1 MSKVDRAK
9 HGPGW
14 GEVILAAMLSLI
26 LGVVVGAVLLV
37 LKPVVTANEIPKDA
51 VPGAVYYVQGLP
63 GNPTRAKQAMAK
75 RQAFVQGQSVK
86 VTEEELNALAAALT
100 APAAPDAKAP
110 AQPAAPAKSDETLA
124 TGTPNVRIRNGVM
137 QIGVPITLNVFGLQE
152 KVIAQARGGFEKDG
166 NVFVYDPNEVYL
178 GSCPVQRIP
187 FLSSLIRQKLTRS
200 QKVPDDIAAAWT
212 KLTNVSIEGNTL
224 DLTMQ

>member
-14 GEVILAAMLSLI
+14 GEVILGAILSLI
-26 LGVVVGAVLLV
+26 LGIVVGAVLLV
-37 LKPVVTANEIPKDA
+37 LKPVVTANEVPKDS

-110 AQPAAPAKSDETLA
+110 AQPAAPAKPDETLA

-166 NVFVYDPNEVYL
+166 NVFVYDPSEVYL

-187 FLSSLIRQKLTRS
+187 FLSSLIRQKLTHS

-224 DLTMQ
+224 DLTVQ

>member
-1 MSKVDRAK
+1 MNKVDRAK

-14 GEVILAAMLSLI
+14 GEVILGAILSLI

-37 LKPVVTANEIPKDA
+37 LKPVVTANEVPKDP
-51 VPGAVYYVQGLP
+51 VPGTVYYVQGLP
-63 GNPTRAKQAMAK
+63 GNPTRAKQAVAK

-86 VTEEELNALAAALT
+86 VTEEELNSLAAALT
-100 APAAPDAKAP
+100 APATPDAKTG
-110 AQPAAPAKSDETLA
+110 QPAAPAKSDETLA
-124 TGTPNVRIRNGVM
+124 TGTPNVRIRNGIM

-152 KVIAQARGGFEKDG
+152 KVIAQARGGFARDG

-187 FLSSLIRQKLTRS
+187 FLSSLIREKLTRS
-200 QKVPDDIAAAWT
+200 QKVPDDLAAAWT
-212 KLTNVSIEGNTL
+212 KLANVSIEGNTL
-224 DLTMQ
+224 NLAMQ